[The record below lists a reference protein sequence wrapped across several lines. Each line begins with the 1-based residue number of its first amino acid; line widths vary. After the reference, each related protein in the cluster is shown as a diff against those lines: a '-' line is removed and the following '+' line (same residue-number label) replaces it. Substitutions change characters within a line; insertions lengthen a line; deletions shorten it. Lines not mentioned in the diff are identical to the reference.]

1 MLDIIFAYLVNP
13 AKEVMAELLQIFI
26 TPIKILFEIFIR
38 YIEVE
43 VWYVVSIFPF
53 IVAFYFWLAYKIF
66 SIVCKITR
74 RFTRKTRKSRSR
86 REAASKRIHKGSKDI
101 NTDTTSMEEKPWYSY
116 DPTFEELYEQYC
128 DK

>member
-43 VWYVVSIFPF
+43 GWYVVIIFPF
-53 IVAFYFWLAYKIF
+53 IVAFYFWLAYKIYCMQNNQTF
-66 SIVCKITR
+66 YK
-74 RFTRKTRKSRSR
+74 
-86 REAASKRIHKGSKDI
+86 E
-101 NTDTTSMEEKPWYSY
+101 NT
-116 DPTFEELYEQYC
+116 
-128 DK
+128 